1 MTSVQEMRAECLI
14 AVHILTGG
22 DSDASIPRSRRVGFG
37 KHLKNEK
44 ANNNTGTSS
53 QRAESLS
60 RRTTTT
66 LFRLVRSKAHPIKE
80 DDDNNTTGKR
90 VSHST
95 NDKTC
100 HTT

>member
-44 ANNNTGTSS
+44 ANNNTGTQGLNEPSPCRDGQQQLCS
-53 QRAESLS
+53 
-60 RRTTTT
+60 
-66 LFRLVRSKAHPIKE
+66 
-80 DDDNNTTGKR
+80 N
-90 VSHST
+90 
-95 NDKTC
+95 
-100 HTT
+100 